1 MITALVVEDV
11 NSNGIKDEDDN
22 TLANWRVYIDLD
34 NSGTYNQDDVGDWEP
49 SGLTDADGEIS
60 INRLIPGTYRI
71 AEVLQAGWTPT
82 GPISREVVVQN
93 RKETKT
99 RFYNFGGGNI
109 EGTVWNDL
117 DGDGIRAV
125 DAGTGEFLE
134 PGLSGWTLF
143 VDINDNFTQDPGDPS
158 TITDDEGHY
167 RFQNLAPRDY
177 EVYQVLPTGWEPT
190 RQSDTHKTVAVVAV
204 ETAMQDFGI
213 SVARMADSGE
223 LSGTI

>member
-99 RFYNFGGGNI
+99 RFYNFGGG
-109 EGTVWNDL
+109 
-117 DGDGIRAV
+117 
-125 DAGTGEFLE
+125 
-134 PGLSGWTLF
+134 
-143 VDINDNFTQDPGDPS
+143 Q
-158 TITDDEGHY
+158 Y
-167 RFQNLAPRDY
+167 
-177 EVYQVLPTGWEPT
+177 
-190 RQSDTHKTVAVVAV
+190 
-204 ETAMQDFGI
+204 
-213 SVARMADSGE
+213 
-223 LSGTI
+223 

>member
-1 MITALVVEDV
+1 VRNRTRLSTEVLEARQLLSSRVADVLKGTSDTMITALVVEDV

-99 RFYNFGGGNI
+99 RFYNFGGG
-109 EGTVWNDL
+109 
-117 DGDGIRAV
+117 
-125 DAGTGEFLE
+125 
-134 PGLSGWTLF
+134 
-143 VDINDNFTQDPGDPS
+143 Q
-158 TITDDEGHY
+158 Y
-167 RFQNLAPRDY
+167 
-177 EVYQVLPTGWEPT
+177 
-190 RQSDTHKTVAVVAV
+190 
-204 ETAMQDFGI
+204 
-213 SVARMADSGE
+213 
-223 LSGTI
+223 